1 MWTKKR
7 RRGDAE
13 EGREGRSRICRDCAH
28 HDEVI
33 HGLLRNL
40 GRHVDSFRNYRF
52 EGSFGIDASESDATK
67 LDASRQRYVVA
78 GSRGVKTTS
87 EQLAALLVFSCNRP
101 PGGRDE
107 LRGAGRTGVRTG
119 ERFVFTRLS
128 SQR

>member
-13 EGREGRSRICRDCAH
+13 EGREGRGGRRWEEICRDCAH

-67 LDASRQRYVVA
+67 LDASRRRYVVA
-78 GSRGVKTTS
+78 GV
-87 EQLAALLVFSCNRP
+87 AM
-101 PGGRDE
+101 
-107 LRGAGRTGVRTG
+107 G
-119 ERFVFTRLS
+119 ENYK
-128 SQR
+128 